1 MLDLIAGVTL
11 NGQPPRCRGRGW
23 AIRLPDGPRV
33 ADDGNSGVDDKE
45 QYCDIVESSGSS
57 GILEKLRQAPSR
69 EGEDCDETHPA
80 VSSLSRMR
88 DAHGSDSP
96 GDQQQRSSRYGG
108 VVRPLD
114 TPADPVSRDQQDA
127 HSDGGYAKR

>member
-1 MLDLIAGVTL
+1 MVRESPMTAIPASTTKSSIATSL
-11 NGQPPRCRGRGW
+11 
-23 AIRLPDGPRV
+23 RV
-33 ADDGNSGVDDKE
+33 
-45 QYCDIVESSGSS
+45 SGSS